1 MTAQRRIVARV
12 LSMSHDHPDI
22 DELHRRARRIDPQ
35 IALSTIYRIVRL
47 FCGIGIVEKHN
58 FTGGRARLEPAPNEH
73 HDHLIDIGSGRAIE
87 FRSDEIEHLLA
98 EIASHLGYQ
107 IVEHR
112 LELYGVQIENIEG
125 HRSLRQVKA
134 SPSEASHASKAKRRD
149 SVRRAS
155 RPRSSTSW
163 RRSRRAC
170 MPRGRR
176 RLKTQCASGWER
188 QLRSVHPRHRHRAP
202 ARRHVARH
210 TKSRNPP
217 ELGWLPCSTPGTDL
231 TPPLQGGVFAN
242 DHALSLSGC
251 LGGGDFVLPE
261 KDPCTLNASV
271 PTYQPFSSKRMMPK
285 QRE

>member
-1 MTAQRRIVARV
+1 MRRRDRINTTDSNPMERLCANKGLRMTAQRRIVARV

-73 HDHLIDIGSGRAIE
+73 HDHLIDIGSGRVIE

-125 HRSLRQVKA
+125 HRFLRQVKA
-134 SPSEASHASKAKRRD
+134 SPSEASHECILL
-149 SVRRAS
+149 
-155 RPRSSTSW
+155 RPSNR
-163 RRSRRAC
+163 
-170 MPRGRR
+170 P
-176 RLKTQCASGWER
+176 
-188 QLRSVHPRHRHRAP
+188 AP
-202 ARRHVARH
+202 G
-210 TKSRNPP
+210 
-217 ELGWLPCSTPGTDL
+217 E
-231 TPPLQGGVFAN
+231 
-242 DHALSLSGC
+242 
-251 LGGGDFVLPE
+251 
-261 KDPCTLNASV
+261 
-271 PTYQPFSSKRMMPK
+271 
-285 QRE
+285 